1 MKNLLFSAEGD
12 EPIPGVGGFQKENGG
27 SRLNAAI
34 DNELITIK
42 AYLNGLG
49 PSDQKTEFISHVS
62 LWNRSARDA
71 VLAVS
76 DYKKSLDPADYD
88 NIGTFGLSNQAAL
101 PSYLKT
107 VFVENAEDLIKTV
120 AVYLNEQGRK
130 EDAVKF
136 YSLYGPALVDENQ
149 VQAMVTDYQN
159 LNINVALINANAS
172 PILNEGVAV
181 VLESVGTPYWIAT
194 RNAVPEGRNGTMPT
208 TADGNVSWSKGSP
221 SETSAAADELL
232 QDHIRQ
238 ISDSYLMVINAEG
251 SHEDALE
258 AARTSARQLIDGTV
272 GVDCSGFVVN
282 TVKQTEEGAE
292 SLEELTGT
300 DDHDRILVD
309 RTGVSNLAT
318 MIVERDSIHLAKVG
332 DLLINAGLSHVGMVA
347 MIETGQSLD
356 SLITGGYITNDDKT
370 TYLEENP
377 EGTNHLFTGMS
388 YAQSS
393 PDNLGDG
400 TDVGVKIEYSVFRNG
415 EELADGPTMMRTSWE
430 NWVTVGPLKRK
441 GPD

>member
-1 MKNLLFSAEGD
+1 MVKGTSQSQDTSVGYDTKKTSASAETGISGSGNSSIVIPDVPIYNNTEPMDENGIYITMKNLLFSAEGD

-194 RNAVPEGRNGTMPT
+194 RNA
-208 TADGNVSWSKGSP
+208 
-221 SETSAAADELL
+221 LL
-232 QDHIRQ
+232 KHLQ
-238 ISDSYLMVINAEG
+238 
-251 SHEDALE
+251 
-258 AARTSARQLIDGTV
+258 QL
-272 GVDCSGFVVN
+272 
-282 TVKQTEEGAE
+282 
-292 SLEELTGT
+292 
-300 DDHDRILVD
+300 
-309 RTGVSNLAT
+309 
-318 MIVERDSIHLAKVG
+318 
-332 DLLINAGLSHVGMVA
+332 
-347 MIETGQSLD
+347 
-356 SLITGGYITNDDKT
+356 TNYYKT
-370 TYLEENP
+370 TLDK
-377 EGTNHLFTGMS
+377 LVI
-388 YAQSS
+388 
-393 PDNLGDG
+393 L
-400 TDVGVKIEYSVFRNG
+400 I
-415 EELADGPTMMRTSWE
+415 SW
-430 NWVTVGPLKRK
+430 
-441 GPD
+441 